1 MEAISDLPMLHDI
14 DADYS
19 PQYVKLARII
29 RGRIESGEYKRMD
42 ALPAAGLA
50 DAYGVSMQVA
60 YAALAM
66 LGANRYVSRVRGL
79 RSYRVT
85 WDAGLGHPRA
95 RMSARVEGTSRKPL
109 GEQQPVGG

>member
-1 MEAISDLPMLHDI
+1 VEAISDLPMLHDI

-29 RGRIESGEYKRMD
+29 RGKIEFGEYGPMD

-50 DAYGVSMQVA
+50 RAYGVSIGVA
-60 YAALAM
+60 YAALAI
-66 LGANRYVSRVRGL
+66 LSANRYVSKVRGL

-85 WDAGLGHPRA
+85 WDADQGRPRA
-95 RMSARVEGTSRKPL
+95 CK
-109 GEQQPVGG
+109 